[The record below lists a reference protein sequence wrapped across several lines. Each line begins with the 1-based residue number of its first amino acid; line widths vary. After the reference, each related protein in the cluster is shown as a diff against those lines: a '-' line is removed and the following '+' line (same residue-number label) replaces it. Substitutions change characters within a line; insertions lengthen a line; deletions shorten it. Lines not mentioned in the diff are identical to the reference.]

1 MARFFSA
8 AAHTAGMAIPHV
20 VSGEPVD
27 VRPLGNRLAQGQT
40 HALFKTEGLEVIR
53 LVLPQGKSMPPH
65 AVAGEITVH
74 CLEGQIDIQTD
85 ARSQVLEA
93 GQLLYLAGGVTHSLV
108 SLADATALLTIVL
121 RK

>member
-1 MARFFSA
+1 MV
-8 AAHTAGMAIPHV
+8 IPHLA
-20 VSGEPVD
+20 SGEPVD
-27 VRPLGNRLAQGQT
+27 VRQLGNRLTEGRT

-53 LVLPQGKSMPPH
+53 LVLPQGKSMPSH

-74 CLEGQIDIQTD
+74 CLEGRIDIQT
-85 ARSQVLEA
+85 AAGSQVLEA
-93 GQLLYLAGGVTHSLV
+93 GQLLYLAGGVTHSLL